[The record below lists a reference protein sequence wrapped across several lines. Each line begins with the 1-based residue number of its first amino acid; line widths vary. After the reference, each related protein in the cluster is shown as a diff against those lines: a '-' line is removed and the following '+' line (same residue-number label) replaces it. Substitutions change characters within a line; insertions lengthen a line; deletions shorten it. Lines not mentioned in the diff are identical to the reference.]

1 MTPLPSAL
9 MDSLDEGSLAPPE
22 RLGDYA
28 VDGIAPQ
35 AAVFPVKSEDVSEV
49 LSFATGEGKRVTP
62 WGGGTQM
69 SLGNVPTGVDL
80 VLGLS
85 RLDRLHFHEPADL
98 VASVEAGVTLASLQS
113 TLARRGQFLPLE
125 VPLPAL
131 ATVGGVLAANSSGPS
146 RLAYGTARDWL
157 IGIVVAQADGTVT
170 KSGGRVVKNVTGYD
184 LNKLYIGSLGTLGV
198 ILEATF
204 KLAPMPEDKRT
215 LIGTYSSLSAAMQAA
230 EGLFRSSPTPQALLV
245 VDRRTLERL
254 PGLGVFGGGEAAVMV
269 LFAGRRIGIDRRVS
283 DAARIMEGADRA
295 DSLPQDEGDALWQA
309 VTDLGWDG
317 DHLPELM
324 IKVSAP
330 PSRVS
335 DCLGV
340 VAALD
345 GRSSPPGVVA
355 DVGSGQV
362 RLLWW
367 SEGDANVEESQRVTG
382 ALREWARAAGGHV
395 VVERCSPEMKR
406 QLDVWGDSL
415 EGEDIMRRI
424 KHQLDPSGL
433 LNPGRFIGRI

>member
-1 MTPLPSAL
+1 M
-9 MDSLDEGSLAPPE
+9 
-22 RLGDYA
+22 
-28 VDGIAPQ
+28 
-35 AAVFPVKSEDVSEV
+35 

-69 SLGNVPTGVDL
+69 ALGNVPTGVDL

-85 RLDRLHFHEPADL
+85 RLNRLRFHEPADM
-98 VASVEAGVTLASLQS
+98 VASAEAGMTLASLQS
-113 TLARRGQFLPLE
+113 TLARNGQFLPLE
-125 VPLPAL
+125 VPLPAV
-131 ATVGGVLAANSSGPS
+131 ATVGGALAANSSGPS

-157 IGIVVAQADGTVT
+157 IGIVVALADGTVT

-198 ILEATF
+198 ILEATI
-204 KLAPMPEDKRT
+204 KVAPMPQDKRT
-215 LIGTYSSLSAAMQAA
+215 LIGAYSSLGDAMQAA
-230 EGLFRSSPTPQALLV
+230 EELFQSSANPHALLV

-254 PGLGVFGGGEAAVMV
+254 PGCGVSGRGEAAVMV
-269 LFAGRRIGIDRRVS
+269 LFAGRRVGIDRRVR
-283 DAARIMEGADRA
+283 DAARIMGGADPA
-295 DSLPQDEGDALWQA
+295 DSLPKDEGSVLWQA

-317 DHLPELM
+317 DPLPQLV

-330 PSRVS
+330 PSRVGG
-335 DCLGV
+335 CLGV

-345 GRSSPPGVVA
+345 DPSSPPGVIA

-367 SEGDANVEESQRVTG
+367 SEGDADVEESRRITV

-406 QLDVWGDSL
+406 HLDVWGDSL

-424 KHQLDPSGL
+424 KRQLDPAGL
-433 LNPGRFIGRI
+433 LNPGRFAGRI

>member
-1 MTPLPSAL
+1 MTSLPSAL

-35 AAVFPVKSEDVSEV
+35 AAVFPAKSEDVSEV

-125 VPLPAL
+125 VPFPAL

-230 EGLFRSSPTPQALLV
+230 EELFRSSPTPQALLV

-283 DAARIMEGADRA
+283 DAARIMRA
-295 DSLPQDEGDALWQA
+295 LIAQTAFPR
-309 VTDLGWDG
+309 
-317 DHLPELM
+317 M
-324 IKVSAP
+324 
-330 PSRVS
+330 
-335 DCLGV
+335 
-340 VAALD
+340 
-345 GRSSPPGVVA
+345 
-355 DVGSGQV
+355 
-362 RLLWW
+362 
-367 SEGDANVEESQRVTG
+367 
-382 ALREWARAAGGHV
+382 RAMPCG
-395 VVERCSPEMKR
+395 KR
-406 QLDVWGDSL
+406 
-415 EGEDIMRRI
+415 
-424 KHQLDPSGL
+424 
-433 LNPGRFIGRI
+433 